1 MKSTRF
7 TLTGVKEIDKKLKK
21 IGPKISKKIVRKAMR
36 PATKVVRDEA
46 KANCPVDSGTLR
58 QSIKVRAGKRSRQKI
73 ELLVTTSGT
82 DNLFTGSAYYGG
94 MVEWGTAHQ
103 TAQPFMRPAYDSK
116 KNEAKKIAR
125 TNMLSLIEA
134 ELR

>member
-7 TLTGVKEIDKKLKK
+7 VLTGDKAIDRKLKK
-21 IGPKISKKIVRKAMR
+21 LGPKLGKKIIRRAMR
-36 PATKVVRDEA
+36 PAAKVVRDEA
-46 KANCPVDSGTLR
+46 KANCPVDTGTLR
-58 QSIKVRAGKRSRQKI
+58 QSIKVRAAKRSRQKI
-73 ELLVTTSGT
+73 ELLVTTSGS

-94 MVEWGTAHQ
+94 MVEWGTAFQ
-103 TAQPFMRPAYDSK
+103 APRPYMRSAYDAK
-116 KNEAKKIAR
+116 KDEAKKIAR

>member
-7 TLTGVKEIDKKLKK
+7 VLTGDKAIDRRLKKL
-21 IGPKISKKIVRKAMR
+21 GPKLGKKIVRKAMR

-46 KANCPVDSGTLR
+46 KANCPVDTGTLR

-73 ELLVTTSGT
+73 ELLVTTSGS
-82 DNLFTGSAYYGG
+82 DNLFTGKTYFAGH
-94 MVEWGTAHQ
+94 VEWGTAHQ
-103 TAQPFMRPAYDSK
+103 SAQPFMRPAYDAK
-116 KNEAKKIAR
+116 KDEAKRIAR